1 MAGNETV
8 IPVIGAAPFPIAG
21 PLRRRGDWP
30 TLLRLL
36 PHTEV
41 IMALLLPGEL
51 AWYVTGRFYERSDQ
65 SLADYGYFLHLA
77 GIEAD
82 LFRGEPS
89 ERTAHF
95 TFAAEPFTPRSG
107 VSNGSLS
114 LGRDPVGDFSVYL
127 QQEPAGDF
135 NDPPSFARG
144 QRIAT
149 FRRVNIVVGTTL
161 DVAGPGKPQPLLSS
175 NVFSA
180 RLLISDPFEFAGR
193 RYDLRHQIGKGVT
206 QFGTAAAA
214 ALPADETPKDYVSA
228 VAFSGSALAL
238 IGS

>member
-1 MAGNETV
+1 
-8 IPVIGAAPFPIAG
+8 
-21 PLRRRGDWP
+21 
-30 TLLRLL
+30 
-36 PHTEV
+36 
-41 IMALLLPGEL
+41 MALLLPGEL
-51 AWYVTGRFYERSDQ
+51 AWYVTGRFYERSDH

-82 LFRGEPS
+82 LFHGTPS

-95 TFAAEPFTPRSG
+95 TFAAEPFTPREG
-107 VSNGSLS
+107 VTNGSLS

-135 NDPPSFARG
+135 VDPQSFARG

-149 FRRVNIVVGTTL
+149 FRRVSIVVGTTL
-161 DVAGPGKPQPLLSS
+161 EVAGHGKAHPLLSS

-180 RLLISDPFEFAGR
+180 RLLISNPFEFAGR

-214 ALPADETPKDYVSA
+214 PLPPEQTPKDCVSA
-228 VAFSGSALAL
+228 IAFSGSALAL
-238 IGS
+238 IDG